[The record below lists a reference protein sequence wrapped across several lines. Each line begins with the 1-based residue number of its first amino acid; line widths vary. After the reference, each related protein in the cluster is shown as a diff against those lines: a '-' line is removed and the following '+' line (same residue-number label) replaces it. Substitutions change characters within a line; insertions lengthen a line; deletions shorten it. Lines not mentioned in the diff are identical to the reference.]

1 LLFRRLNEK
10 AKGRFIIETAF
21 FITAYRKNIA

>member
-1 LLFRRLNEK
+1 MFRRLNEK

-21 FITAYRKNIA
+21 CITAYRKDIA